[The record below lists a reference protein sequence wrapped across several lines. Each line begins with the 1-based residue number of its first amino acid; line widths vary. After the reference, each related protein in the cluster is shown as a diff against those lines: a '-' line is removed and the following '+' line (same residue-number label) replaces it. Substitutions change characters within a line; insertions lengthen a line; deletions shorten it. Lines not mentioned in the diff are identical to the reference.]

1 MRTLTINELPVPP
14 CPCTSKGRG
23 QHWAIIDV
31 INTLGRTPRHADII
45 EITDTPDD
53 SDGATK

>member
-23 QHWAIIDV
+23 QHWAI
-31 INTLGRTPRHADII
+31 TLGRTPRHADII